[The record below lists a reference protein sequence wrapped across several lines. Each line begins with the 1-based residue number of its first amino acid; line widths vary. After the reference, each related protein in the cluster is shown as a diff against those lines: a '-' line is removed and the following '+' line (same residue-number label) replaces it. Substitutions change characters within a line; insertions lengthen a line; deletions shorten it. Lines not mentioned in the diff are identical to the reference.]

1 MEPEGFVNMDQN
13 KHFNLEFSYDIDVDS
28 IFINIVDEYDYK
40 ESIELEEGIILD
52 FDTGGIPVALEILD
66 VSNLFGIDKVSFEN
80 IQDIKMKIKINSC
93 INLELKM
100 VLLVKDM
107 EVMQELDK
115 FIKNDINLPEMVCC
129 SSI

>member
-1 MEPEGFVNMDQN
+1 MNQN

-66 VSNLFGIDKVSFEN
+66 VSSLFGIDKVSFEN

-100 VLLVKDM
+100 VLLVKDR
-107 EVMQELDK
+107 EVKQELDR

>member
-1 MEPEGFVNMDQN
+1 MEPEGFVNMNQN

-52 FDTGGIPVALEILD
+52 FDTYGIPVALEILD

-100 VLLVKDM
+100 VLLVKDR
-107 EVMQELDK
+107 EVKQELDR

>member
-1 MEPEGFVNMDQN
+1 MEPEGFVNMNQN

-52 FDTGGIPVALEILD
+52 FDTYGIPVALEILD
-66 VSNLFGIDKVSFEN
+66 ISSLFGIDKISFEN
-80 IQDIKMKIKINSC
+80 IQDIQMKIKINSC

>member
-1 MEPEGFVNMDQN
+1 MEPEGFVNMNQN

>member
-1 MEPEGFVNMDQN
+1 MEPEGFVNMNQN

-52 FDTGGIPVALEILD
+52 FDTYGIPVALEILD